1 MIYTVT
7 LNPSVDRTLHV
18 DELTV
23 GGLNRATSV
32 ATHLAGKGV
41 NVSVALQQ
49 LGVRS
54 VLLGLAGG
62 ATGRQL
68 AEGLAARGLSC
79 AFCEVAGETRSNL
92 TILEDGCGRTTKLN
106 EPGPKVTEA
115 ELDQLMGMADRVGTD
130 DLCVLSG
137 SLPPGVPA
145 GSYARLARRMRER
158 GAFVALDASGEPF
171 RQALVARPHLIKPN
185 VAEAGELLGC
195 SLEGKAAWAEALQ
208 ALHAMGAERVLLSL
222 GPQGAA
228 SYEDGLAWWARPP
241 GITEASA
248 VGAGDA
254 LLAGWVYA
262 WQRDLLPPERLR
274 WAVASGTAA
283 ATLDG
288 SAMPSRSL
296 VEDVLAQVEV
306 ESLGGP

>member
-18 DELTV
+18 DELAV

-32 ATHLAGKGV
+32 TTYLAGKGV
-41 NVSVALQQ
+41 NVSVALQR
-49 LGVRS
+49 LGVPS

-68 AEGLAARGLSC
+68 AEGLAALGLSC

-106 EPGPKVTEA
+106 EPGPVVTDA
-115 ELDQLMGMADRVGTD
+115 DLDRLLGMADGIGPG

-137 SLPPGVPA
+137 SLPPGLPDRTYGQLVT
-145 GSYARLARRMRER
+145 RLRGQ

-171 RQALVARPHLIKPN
+171 RQAMVARPHLIKPN
-185 VAEAGELLGC
+185 VAEAGELLGR
-195 SLEGKAAWAEALQ
+195 SLEGKAAWTEALT
-208 ALHAMGAERVLLSL
+208 ALHAIGAERVLLSL

-254 LLAGWVYA
+254 LLAGWICA
-262 WQRDLLPPERLR
+262 WLQDLPPPERLR
-274 WAVASGTAA
+274 WAVACGTAA